1 MNKVLQ
7 KRGLSPLTPERYQT
21 IFDFPVIE
29 YYRKLG
35 FDFSAEPFFTISTE
49 FVTEYERR
57 RPECGLRPGALSAL
71 RHNRKRGVS
80 QSILSAS
87 KQAYLIEAI
96 GQFGIGDM
104 FTAVAGLD
112 NHHAFG
118 KVEIG
123 QRLNSEIDLD
133 REEILLIG
141 DTVHDYEVAKA
152 IGVECYLIPSGH
164 QNQQRLAACGARVIG
179 ALSELYG

>member
-1 MNKVLQ
+1 M
-7 KRGLSPLTPERYQT
+7 SPLTPERYQT
-21 IFDFPVIE
+21 IFDFPVLE

-57 RPECGLRPGALSAL
+57 RPECGLRPDALSAL
-71 RHNRKRGVS
+71 KHNRERGVT

-96 GQFGIGDM
+96 DQFGIGDM
-104 FTAVAGLD
+104 FVAVAGLD

-123 QRLNSEIDLD
+123 QKLISEIDLD
-133 REEILLIG
+133 RGEILLIG

-152 IGVECYLIPSGH
+152 IGVDCYLIPSGH
-164 QNQQRLAACGARVIG
+164 QNQQRLAACGAKVIES
-179 ALSELYG
+179 LSELYG